1 MGMVRM
7 DDDNGRWHAGVT
19 GMGPFT
25 FRLSAPSRSNP
36 TASHGYSYGHVEGE
50 KLFYSTFYFFFLFS
64 L

>member
-7 DDDNGRWHAGVT
+7 DDDNGRWHNGVI

-25 FRLSAPSRSNP
+25 FRLSTPSRSNP
-36 TASHGYSYGHVEGE
+36 TASYGYYGQVHIERE
-50 KLFYSTFYFFFLFS
+50 NCFTPPFFISLFS